1 MMNKTTGWFSTKLV
15 NLLMLTTMAF
25 CFNVM
30 SAPWDDQ
37 PPKEVEALLDKK
49 FAEGKYSSKGA
60 DTCLMCHR
68 KSPKVMELFDGVHG
82 NANVKGSPMADL
94 QCEACHGPLGS
105 HNRGGK
111 EPMITFGSNSPVPAD
126 KQNSV
131 CMSCHNDDE
140 RMAWSGNHHDNADVS
155 CANCHQVHTGHDPIA
170 DRATEVAV
178 CTSCHTQQKADMN
191 KRSSHPLK
199 WQQMVCSDCH
209 NPHGTLADASLKQ
222 MSVNENCYS
231 CHAEKRGPKLWE
243 HAPVTED
250 CASCHNPH
258 GSVNEAML
266 ISKPPMLCQQCH
278 ASVGHTSNAVF
289 GGNPNAFNAGQSCMN
304 CHSQVH
310 GSNHPSGKLLQR

>member
-1 MMNKTTGWFSTKLV
+1 MMNRATGWVSIRLVKLIMLAIMLFS
-15 NLLMLTTMAF
+15 
-25 CFNVM
+25 FNAM
-30 SAPWDDQ
+30 SAPWDNQ
-37 PPKEVEALLDKK
+37 PPEEVEALLDKK

-68 KSPKVMELFDGVHG
+68 KSPKVMQLFEGVHG
-82 NANVKGSPMADL
+82 NPEIPGSPMADL
-94 QCEACHGPLGS
+94 QCEACHGPLGN

-111 EPMITFGSNSPVPAD
+111 EPMITFGSDSPVPAE

-131 CMSCHNDDE
+131 CMSCHNDDK

-155 CANCHQVHTGHDPIA
+155 CANCHQVHTSHDPIA
-170 DRATEVAV
+170 DRATEVTV

-222 MSVNENCYS
+222 MSVNENCYA

-243 HAPVTED
+243 HAPVTEN
-250 CASCHNPH
+250 CAACHNPH

-289 GGNPNAFNAGQSCMN
+289 GNSPNAFNAGQSCMN

>member
-15 NLLMLTTMAF
+15 NLLVLTTMAF

-82 NANVKGSPMADL
+82 NADVKGSPMADL

-111 EPMITFGSNSPVPAD
+111 EPMITFGSNSPVPAE

-155 CANCHQVHTGHDPIA
+155 CANCHQVHTGHDPIT

-178 CTSCHTQQKADMN
+178 CTNCHTQQKADMN

-250 CASCHNPH
+250 CAACHNPH

>member
-1 MMNKTTGWFSTKLV
+1 MNKTTGWFSTKLV

-68 KSPKVMELFDGVHG
+68 KSAKVMELFDGVHG
-82 NANVKGSPMADL
+82 NADVKGSPMADL

-111 EPMITFGSNSPVPAD
+111 EPMITFGSNSPVPAE